1 MADRHVDHLLIGGG
15 IACAT
20 AIQRALARHRT
31 DHGFAPTVRI
41 GLHAGEATAR
51 DDDYFG
57 SAVTRAARIS
67 AAAGAGEV
75 LVSADLLAGC
85 ERTVPLAGERTL
97 ALKGIAEP
105 LTTVLIAW
113 SDESGS

>member
-1 MADRHVDHLLIGGG
+1 
-15 IACAT
+15 
-20 AIQRALARHRT
+20 
-31 DHGFAPTVRI
+31 
-41 GLHAGEATAR
+41 
-51 DDDYFG
+51 
-57 SAVTRAARIS
+57 
-67 AAAGAGEV
+67 
-75 LVSADLLAGC
+75 VSADLLAGC